1 MSHAIQRLAVL
12 LASITIGTFAH
23 AETAN
28 PPPTK
33 ALSSYSSV
41 ELKRITLDKD
51 DAGDKGRVAVLE
63 KIQGYFDEQV
73 APIVAAWGSKSPA
86 EGDVRLVIEPRVDSI
101 RKIGGATRFFAGAL
115 AGDSHVTMHVRFVE
129 QPGDVVV
136 AEPEFYQHA
145 AAMSGAWTMGAQD
158 NDMLRRITK
167 LVVDYMNANA
177 EKPVGGRTGR
187 TE

>member
-1 MSHAIQRLAVL
+1 M
-12 LASITIGTFAH
+12 
-23 AETAN
+23 
-28 PPPTK
+28 
-33 ALSSYSSV
+33 
-41 ELKRITLDKD
+41 
-51 DAGDKGRVAVLE
+51 
-63 KIQGYFDEQV
+63 
-73 APIVAAWGSKSPA
+73 
-86 EGDVRLVIEPRVDSI
+86 
-101 RKIGGATRFFAGAL
+101 GGATRFFAGAM

-167 LVVDYMNANA
+167 LVVDYMNANS